1 MKRNK
6 TIDAYNDCLE
16 EMGQNAYKGYST
28 SSDDEDSGEELEKKD
43 EEELDKKPV
52 KDEELDEEAR
62 NQKMLDAA
70 IIKQPYII
78 SARSNKRFLWDTIII
93 FFAIINGIGLPL
105 EIAFNEIIDEVEW
118 YAVLNNITTSIFVMD
133 ILFGF
138 FTSYVNISS
147 GDEIFGMRMI
157 AIYYITYGSFII
169 DLLSTLPLNEL
180 SGALGGGPTV

>member
-28 SSDDEDSGEELEKKD
+28 SSDDEESEEELEKKD
-43 EEELDKKPV
+43 EEELEKKPV

-70 IIKQPYII
+70 IIKQPHII
-78 SARSNKRFLWDTIII
+78 SARSNIRFFWDTIII
-93 FFAIINGIGLPL
+93 FFAIVNGIGLPL
-105 EIAFNEIIDEVEW
+105 EIAFNDMIDDLEWYSIIDK
-118 YAVLNNITTSIFVMD
+118 ITTCVFVFD
-133 ILFGF
+133 IIFGF

-157 AIYYITYGSFII
+157 AVNYITNGSFII
-169 DLLSTLPLNEL
+169 DLLSTVPLDAF
-180 SGALGGGPTV
+180 SGALGGSPGV